1 MPGDLMQTECGG
13 EDKARCE
20 RSCWARGSRA
30 VRALGVSYCGE
41 AARHRTSTVSCLQ
54 IGTPR
59 IVRGPALW
67 DSCLRRTSCRIFL
80 SVPSIRRTRALKG
93 LSHSWCPPQY
103 RVLWRLFLGTI
114 GGLPQKNG
122 MDNNPNC
129 ETYLTATKTFH
140 LALTFWQCELVQQSL
155 MQYHSK
161 RFMNKKG
168 KKDPSPLP

>member
-20 RSCWARGSRA
+20 RSCWARGGRGSRA

-41 AARHRTSTVSCLQ
+41 AARYRTSSVSCLQ

-67 DSCLRRTSCRIFL
+67 DSCLRRTSCRIVL

-93 LSHSWCPPQY
+93 LSHSWGPPQY

-129 ETYLTATKTFH
+129 ETYLHHIETDLTATKTYH
-140 LALTFWQCELVQQSL
+140 LALTL
-155 MQYHSK
+155 
-161 RFMNKKG
+161 
-168 KKDPSPLP
+168 